1 MDGFRGTLISEK
13 AALTKFLK
21 SVDWSDAREARESE
35 ELMEKWAPIDIADA
49 LELLSPDFKNQSV
62 RAHAVKV
69 LERADDDELLCYL
82 LQLVQALRYEV
93 EDHSQL
99 ATFLASRAA
108 ANPKLAFFF
117 HWYRVVPLCT
127 KYRHVCWRCV

>member
-1 MDGFRGTLISEK
+1 MISEK

-21 SVDWSDAREARESE
+21 SVDWSDAQETRESV

-49 LELLSPDFKNQSV
+49 LELLSSDFKNQRV

-82 LQLVQALRYEV
+82 LQLVQALRYEM
-93 EDHSQL
+93 EDQSPL
-99 ATFLASRAA
+99 AAFLAIRAA
-108 ANPKLAFFF
+108 TNPRVGFFL
-117 HWYRVVPLCT
+117 HWCEF
-127 KYRHVCWRCV
+127 

>member
-1 MDGFRGTLISEK
+1 
-13 AALTKFLK
+13 
-21 SVDWSDAREARESE
+21 
-35 ELMEKWAPIDIADA
+35 MEKWAPIDIADA

-93 EDHSQL
+93 EDYSQL

-117 HWYRVVPLCT
+117 HWSHA
-127 KYRHVCWRCV
+127 RHNCEK